1 MFQGSHGVMNVSEH
15 TEPVQDEHP
24 PLPHGTFACTSP
36 FSRGKNP
43 IRTQLRLPESL
54 SSYPDLIHPTSAT
67 YQNHLRHVNIPSH
80 EIYHHTRSPREHPIQ
95 GSLATLDEPEHYT
108 LAREVIH
115 SIRRKAKYFPDF
127 ISQCSK
133 SSKLVQTDT
142 IAHNSDQLPI
152 VTQLHTRLNSR
163 PTLENPSQSLDRNHV
178 MSRFS
183 SNEDLFTDRYFRDRE
198 AKAHGDS
205 SHQIMRNKVR
215 SKAIGETSSAED
227 KVQKM
232 YESSVKT
239 KTPFIPSYKNVT
251 RALGG
256 PTKKVADLML
266 EKYKLHPPLKP
277 LTAYNA
283 FSSWKRYEI
292 KYGGKTN
299 TKIEDVI
306 YRCRVI
312 GPNGYMIA
320 IRGHSKLSAE
330 ERSNT
335 KIITASERNHLVAHA
350 WSSLSS
356 EEKEIFHQISGKDKV
371 RYARDL
377 ELYFTAINQAKVNA
391 REPFGKEENC

>member
-1 MFQGSHGVMNVSEH
+1 MNVSEH
-15 TEPVQDEHP
+15 TEPVEDEHP
-24 PLPHGTFACTSP
+24 PLPHGTFACTGP
-36 FSRGKNP
+36 VSRGQNP
-43 IRTQLRLPESL
+43 IRTQLKLPAGL
-54 SSYPDLIHPTSAT
+54 SSYPDLMHPTLAT
-67 YQNHLRHVNIPSH
+67 YPAHPHHGNIPSH
-80 EIYHHTRSPREHPIQ
+80 EISHHTRSTRELPIQ
-95 GSLATLDEPEHYT
+95 GTLATLDEPEHYA

-115 SIRRKAKYFPDF
+115 SIRRRAKNFPDF

-142 IAHNSDQLPI
+142 IAHNLDQLPI
-152 VTQLHTRLNSR
+152 VTQLHKRLTSR
-163 PTLENPSQSLDRNHV
+163 HTLGNQSLYRSDV
-178 MSRFS
+178 ISRFS
-183 SNEDLFTDRYFRDRE
+183 SNEDIFTDRYFRDRE
-198 AKAHGDS
+198 ADTHGDCC
-205 SHQIMRNKVR
+205 HQIMRNQVR
-215 SKAIGETSSAED
+215 SKAIGETFSAED
-227 KVQKM
+227 KMQKM

-239 KTPFIPSYKNVT
+239 KTPFKPSYKNVT